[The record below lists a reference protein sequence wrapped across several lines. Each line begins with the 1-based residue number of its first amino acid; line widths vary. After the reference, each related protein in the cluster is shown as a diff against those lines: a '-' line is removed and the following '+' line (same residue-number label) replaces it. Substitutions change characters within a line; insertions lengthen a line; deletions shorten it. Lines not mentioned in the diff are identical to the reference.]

1 MATERLLEI
10 FGLLAQRER
19 DGDGGGGGLL
29 CSVAAQ
35 FLALDG
41 ASIALLP
48 DSGRMTS
55 LCTSNAVAASLL
67 NIEITIG
74 EGPAS
79 DACHSD
85 EVVRV
90 DRLAD
95 VQDER
100 WLAFAPLAIAKGVQS
115 VFAFP
120 IFIGAVRLGVLT
132 LYRWEPGALS
142 DQQEADAY
150 LMASVIARAVLDLQ
164 AGAPRG
170 SLATQLERESNFDFT
185 VHQAAGMVAV
195 QGSLNVSD
203 AMVALRAHAFATD
216 QGLSALASNVV
227 ARRIRYD
234 ANDGAWYEIFRDEL

>member
-1 MATERLLEI
+1 MATERLLQI
-10 FGLLAQRER
+10 FALLARRER
-19 DGDGGGGGLL
+19 DGGNGGLL
-29 CSVAAQ
+29 CSVAAE

-48 DSGRMTS
+48 ESGRMTS
-55 LCTSNAVAASLL
+55 LCTSNAVAAALL

-74 EGPAS
+74 EGPSS

-90 DRLAD
+90 DCLTD

-100 WLAFAPLAIAKGVQS
+100 WLAFAPFAIAKGVQA

-120 IFIGAVRLGVLT
+120 IFIGAARLGVLT
-132 LYRWEPGALS
+132 LFRWEAGVLTE
-142 DQQEADAY
+142 QQESDSY

-170 SLATQLERESNFDFT
+170 SLATQLERESHFDFT

-195 QGSLNVSD
+195 QGSLGVSD

-216 QGLSALASNVV
+216 QGLSALAANVV
-227 ARRIRYD
+227 SRRMRYD
-234 ANDGAWYEIFRDEL
+234 PSDGNWYEIIDGDE